1 MTEGTLPTLYRPCV
15 GMMVV
20 NLEGLVL
27 VGQRFDSVVEAWQMP
42 QGGVDEGEDI
52 REAALRELREE
63 VGTDAVNIIAET
75 HDWLHYDLPEH
86 LIARLWNGQFR
97 GQKQRWFLMQ
107 LEDTSR
113 INIATY
119 HPEFKAVDWVSVE
132 ALTTLVVP
140 FKKVLYQEVIARF
153 TPDLRALGAVV

>member
-1 MTEGTLPTLYRPCV
+1 
-15 GMMVV
+15 MMVV

-63 VGTDAVNIIAET
+63 VGTDEVTILAET
-75 HDWLHYDLPEH
+75 YDWLQYDLPEH
-86 LIARLWNGQFR
+86 LISRLWNGQFR

-113 INIATY
+113 INIATE
-119 HPEFKAVDWVSVE
+119 HPEFKAIDWVRVE
-132 ALTTLVVP
+132 TLPSLIVP
-140 FKKVLYQEVIARF
+140 FKKALYEEVITRF
-153 TPDLRALGAVV
+153 TPELRALGVMV

>member
-1 MTEGTLPTLYRPCV
+1 MTEGTFPTAYRPCV

-20 NLEGLVL
+20 NPAGRVL

-52 REAALRELREE
+52 RAAALRELREE
-63 VGTDAVNIIAET
+63 VGTDAVTIVAET
-75 HDWLHYDLPEH
+75 QNWLHYDLPEH

-107 LEDTSR
+107 LEDPSR
-113 INIATY
+113 INIATE

-140 FKKVLYQEVIARF
+140 FKKALYEEVIAQF
-153 TPDLRALGAVV
+153 TPHLRMLGAFG